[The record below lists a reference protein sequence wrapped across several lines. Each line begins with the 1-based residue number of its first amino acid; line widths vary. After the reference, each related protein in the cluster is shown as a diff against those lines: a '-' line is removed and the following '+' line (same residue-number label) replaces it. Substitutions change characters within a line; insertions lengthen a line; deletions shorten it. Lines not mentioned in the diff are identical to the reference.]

1 MEELIKWIIE
11 NKELVML
18 ICITVSIPISM
29 HFGKT
34 IINNNNIKK
43 NSTTNNYNNSS
54 QKANSSKHADNAQHT
69 NNTQSNSTTKSVTR
83 KSIEL
88 INIRLYSTGKKGK
101 VYTTNFY
108 KSMNHNF
115 GIELTLKNNTSL
127 LQNVKV
133 GWCIYKD
140 GNEIMKG
147 TFNKKVNANKS
158 STSDFYVKEQTFNKL
173 KTGKYKSQF
182 WVNDQ
187 RVQKVYFTI
196 TNK

>member
-11 NKELVML
+11 NKAL
-18 ICITVSIPISM
+18 IIIACITLSISIPISI

-34 IINNNNIKK
+34 IINNNIKK
-43 NSTTNNYNNSS
+43 NKTINNYKNQTQNYSNYNNTYKNNQQSTS
-54 QKANSSKHADNAQHT
+54 KKTGVNSDRNVEL
-69 NNTQSNSTTKSVTR
+69 TKIS
-83 KSIEL
+83 
-88 INIRLYSTGKKGK
+88 LYSTGKKGK

-115 GIELTLKNNTSL
+115 GIEITLKNNTYV

-140 GNEIMKG
+140 GNVIVKG
-147 TFNKKVNANKS
+147 TFNKKVNPN
-158 STSDFYVKEQTFNKL
+158 STLTNDFYVQEKTFNNL
-173 KTGKYKSQF
+173 KVGKYKSQF
-182 WVNDQ
+182 WVNDI

-196 TNK
+196 LNK